1 MRDPLFYI
9 SCIIFLANG
18 FYSVDKVFGL
28 VDTMNNVFD
37 QYIQKYG
44 SKAKKSFKEWLL
56 IGVGIIL
63 GIIALLIGL
72 CEIIMFPYTLDLGCY
87 IMVANFQKA
96 WLMAA
101 CGGFIYAMIN
111 IFSVITLKFFDL
123 VERKLN

>member
-1 MRDPLFYI
+1 MRDPLFYV

-18 FYSVDKVFGL
+18 FYSIDKVFGL
-28 VDTMNNVFD
+28 VDTMNDVFD

-44 SKAKKSFKEWLL
+44 SKAKKGFRERLL
-56 IGVGIIL
+56 VGVGIIL
-63 GIIALLIGL
+63 GIITLLAGL

-101 CGGFIYAMIN
+101 CGGFIYAIIN
-111 IFSVITLKFFDL
+111 ICSVITLKLFNL
-123 VERKLN
+123 IEHKLN